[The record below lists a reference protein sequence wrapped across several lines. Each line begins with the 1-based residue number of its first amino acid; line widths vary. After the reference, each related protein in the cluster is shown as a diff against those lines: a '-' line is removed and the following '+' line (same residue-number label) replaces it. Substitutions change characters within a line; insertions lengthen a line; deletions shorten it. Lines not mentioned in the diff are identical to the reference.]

1 MDPIQQILELS
12 FGDRIFEQY
21 PVSFIIMVLSGF
33 GYLLRYIIYWKQT
46 RTIVEFN
53 KTLLSQIEYLLQKK
67 DIK

>member
-33 GYLLRYIIYWKQT
+33 GYLLRYIIYWKQV
-46 RTIVEFN
+46 RTITMMN
-53 KTLLSQIEYLLQKK
+53 DKLLQQIEYLLQKK

>member
-33 GYLLRYIIYWKQT
+33 GYLLRYIIYWKQV
-46 RTIVEFN
+46 RTITEFN
-53 KTLLSQIEYLLQKK
+53 KSLLSQIDYLLQKK
-67 DIK
+67 NIK

>member
-33 GYLLRYIIYWKQT
+33 GYLLRYIIYWKQV
-46 RTIVEFN
+46 RTITMMN
-53 KTLLSQIEYLLQKK
+53 DKLLSQIEYLLQKK